1 MKQSVFHLANMCCS
15 SEEGAV
21 RKRLQPMAGVRNLR
35 FNVME
40 RQLTVDHVLE
50 SDETLLFALQEIG
63 MGPQTRAT
71 RPKGHSRLFWARL
84 ALSGGLAGACELLSH
99 MGNGDSRLLASLA
112 LLSMA
117 LSGGETLR
125 KGWLALQTVNPNI
138 NFLMSVA
145 ILGAVAI
152 GQWPEAAM
160 VAFLFTVA
168 ELIEGYSLQRARHA
182 IRTMMELTPEMATR
196 IDSDGKELRISASR
210 IQLGEIARVKPGER
224 IPLDGELVAGSSSVN
239 QAPVTGESLP
249 VEKQPGDSV
258 FAGSVNERGS
268 FDFRVT
274 AVRGNTTLDQ
284 IVAAVQQAQSER
296 APTQR
301 IVDQVARVYT
311 PAMLVLSLLLAV
323 VPSLWLGAPA
333 LPWIYRALTLLVVAC
348 PCALVLSTPVTVVSG
363 LAAGARSGILIK
375 GGVYL
380 ESGYRLRALALDK
393 TGTLT
398 EGRPQVTDLVS
409 LSVLSDRELLQ
420 RVASL
425 EARSEHPIASAIL
438 SHHGDGELIEISDFE
453 ALVGRGL
460 RARLLGEIYLLGSYR
475 MVQEAGLATPL
486 LDGQVEQLEQASKT
500 VVFLLR
506 GAEVLGLVAVA
517 DRIRPSAAQALQQL
531 RQLGV
536 EPIMLSG
543 DNQNTAQAIAAQLGI
558 KQVYGNLLPVEK
570 LSRIEQAL
578 RQYGT
583 VGMVGDGVNDAPAL
597 ARASIGFAMGGA
609 GTATAL
615 ETADV
620 ALMQDDLRRLPDFL
634 RLSRQTARILR
645 QNIFFALAV
654 KLVAVA
660 LTITG
665 QLTLWMAVF
674 ADMGASLLVIANG
687 LRMLRFFH

>member
-15 SEEGAV
+15 SEEAAV
-21 RKRLQPMAGVRNLR
+21 RKRLEPMAGVRSLR

-50 SDETLLFALQEIG
+50 NDDSLLFALREIG
-63 MGPQTRAT
+63 MGPAPRAT
-71 RPKGHSRLFWARL
+71 QPPGHSRAFWARL
-84 ALSGGLAGACELLSH
+84 AISGGLAVVCELLSH
-99 MGNGDSRLLASLA
+99 WGQDSRLVAVLA
-112 LLSMA
+112 LLSMV
-117 LSGGETLR
+117 LSGGQTFR
-125 KGWLALQTVNPNI
+125 KGWVALRSFNLNI

-145 ILGAVAI
+145 VLGALAI

-160 VAFLFTVA
+160 VTFLFTLA
-168 ELIEGYSLQRARHA
+168 ELVEGYSLERARQA
-182 IRTMMELTPEMATR
+182 IRTMMELSPEMATR
-196 IDSDGKELRISASR
+196 VDGEGKERRISASLL
-210 IQLGEIARVKPGER
+210 QLGEIARVKPGER

-258 FAGSVNERGS
+258 FAGSLNERGS

-274 AVRGNTTLDQ
+274 AVRGNTTLDR

-301 IVDQVARVYT
+301 IVDQVASIYT
-311 PAMLVLSLLLAV
+311 PSMLVLSLLLAV
-323 VPSLWLGAPA
+323 VPTFCWGLPA

-363 LAAGARSGILIK
+363 LAAGARRGILIK

-398 EGRPQVTDLVS
+398 EGRPQVTEVVS
-409 LSVLSDRELLQ
+409 LSTLSESELLQ
-420 RVASL
+420 LVASL
-425 EARSEHPIASAIL
+425 ESRSEHPIASAIL
-438 SHHGDGELIEISDFE
+438 ARYGDGELLEVNDFE

-460 RARLLGEIYLLGSYR
+460 RGSLQGEVYRLGSYR
-475 MVQEAGLATPL
+475 LVQEAGSSTAA
-486 LDGQVEQLEQASKT
+486 LDARVEHLEEAAKT

-506 GAEVLGLVAVA
+506 GEEVLGLVAVA
-517 DRIRPSAAQALQQL
+517 DQIRASSAEAVQQL
-531 RQLGV
+531 RLLGV
-536 EPIMLSG
+536 EPLMLSG
-543 DNQNTAQAIAAQLGI
+543 DNQKTAQAIAAQLGI
-558 KQVYGNLLPVEK
+558 TEVHGQLLPEEK

-578 RQYGT
+578 QRYGW

-597 ARASIGFAMGGA
+597 ARASIGFAMGGG

-634 RLSRQTARILR
+634 RLSRQTRRILR

-660 LTITG
+660 LTFGG

-687 LRMLRFFH
+687 LRMLRFFR